1 MKSNKE
7 LFKKALIPVL
17 IVILLAVVIIGFVV
31 KREHDNKLHE
41 DARKSIYD
49 ALVCT
54 YRNQDELPTLEIG
67 EDFTYSSTVDEL
79 SQIPDK
85 LRSYIK
91 SYPRGAKITVDTN
104 GQDLTLIG
112 EKTFKLK
119 MEMPTV
125 YGDLVTREQ
134 DLNVY
139 LDDTQKPEI
148 ILTASKVSVTRE
160 KDVRDNIRGIVDPV
174 YGRYVLSPNG
184 ETHTYSLDMSEIQWT
199 VPGEYNVYIR
209 INDNGKILDYYFTA
223 VIDDPTAVTQPEQ
236 QDNNSSD
243 EIIIINPTQDGETE
257 VTSEELGE

>member
-17 IVILLAVVIIGFVV
+17 IIILLAVVVIGFVI
-31 KREHDNKLHE
+31 KRDYDRKLHE
-41 DARKSIYD
+41 YARKSIYD

-67 EDFTYSSTVDEL
+67 EEFTYSSTVDEL

-91 SYPRGAKITVDTN
+91 SYPRGAKITLDTN
-104 GQDLTLIG
+104 GQDLALIG
-112 EKTFKLK
+112 EKNFKLK

-125 YGDLVTREQ
+125 YGDIVTREQ

-160 KDVRDNIRGIVDPV
+160 DDVRANVRTIVDPV
-174 YGRYVLSPNG
+174 YGRYLLSPNG
-184 ETHTYSLDMSEIQWT
+184 ENHTYSLDMSEIKWT

-209 INDNGKILDYYFTA
+209 INDNGKILDYYFIA
-223 VIDDPTAVTQPEQ
+223 VIE
-236 QDNNSSD
+236 D
-243 EIIIINPTQDGETE
+243 ENTVAPIIVEPTQTEEDTGVPAEEVVEGENP
-257 VTSEELGE
+257 